1 MRDTLRDTLRETL
14 FSDFARTLLI
24 ISSQIKKFPILA
36 VLQKKKYWKIN
47 IPTSTFQIVMTELPL
62 QKFTLILLIFFYN

>member
-24 ISSQIKKFPILA
+24 ISSQIKKNPNLA
-36 VLQKKKYWKIN
+36 VLQKKILENKYSNLNFSNCTDRTTSPKIYSD
-47 IPTSTFQIVMTELPL
+47 IAD
-62 QKFTLILLIFFYN
+62 FFS